1 MREEKTEREK
11 ERTFT
16 LGTSTNYIL
25 HVIQQFFYFLTSLKI
40 HYKTAFS
47 LDLE

>member
-25 HVIQQFFYFLTSLKI
+25 HVIQQFFLFFNEFKNTI
-40 HYKTAFS
+40 
-47 LDLE
+47 